1 MSRCTLR
8 NIFTVLLYAGVGVF
22 LFPYLTGHLGH
33 ALMYLLIGIGIAVI
47 FGILRCCCVEG
58 ECTDPESIALEHR
71 DEPADGSTSPHP
83 HAHSSV

>member
-33 ALMYLLIGIGIAVI
+33 AVLYLFVGIGIAVVC
-47 FGILRCCCVEG
+47 GILRCCFMEG
-58 ECTDPESIALEHR
+58 DCSEEQVAESGR
-71 DEPADGSTSPHP
+71 DSADRT
-83 HAHSSV
+83 AHHSI